1 MSRQLSRP
9 LSGSQRSR
17 EHHASGQRGASFFDA
32 VATGSSSAGH
42 APHAAPAARS
52 QALAVFSTEGQLLSL
67 SSERQELLC
76 SVIGLMVKLG
86 LVAVASL
93 SLLRLAGAY
102 QQRMDRQGEISA
114 VLELEHAKLVKA
126 RERFDQ
132 LFMVDGEQSLIREQ
146 SQWIAPNRLRVV
158 WQQPVTTVETAPAA
172 AGNQRPSP

>member
-9 LSGSQRSR
+9 LSGPQRSSER
-17 EHHASGQRGASFFDA
+17 HGTGQRGPSYFEAA
-32 VATGSSSAGH
+32 APSSSAAGH
-42 APHAAPAARS
+42 AATASRP
-52 QALAVFSTEGQLLSL
+52 QAVAVFSTEGQLLSL

-93 SLLRLAGAY
+93 SLMRLASAY

-132 LFMVDGEQSLIREQ
+132 LFMVDGEQRLIREQ

-158 WQQPVTTVETAPAA
+158 WQQPVTTVKTTTPA
-172 AGNQRPSP
+172 AGNQRPAP